1 MATNNTSGTYDFN
14 LEIGDVIQEATE
26 MIGGEVTLGEEP
38 RSARRS
44 INLILNDWQN
54 RGVCL
59 WTTNTTTV
67 SVAAST
73 TTVSLGS
80 HVSDV
85 MQVVI
90 NRDNTDLN
98 LTRIS
103 YEEWLKI
110 PNKGQ
115 TGRPSQYSIKRF
127 SDNVKLYLW
136 ALPNVNTDKLKIEK
150 IDYMQDVNK
159 SAIQNADMPRRFLP
173 ALTTGLAYYM
183 SLKRPGIS
191 EARAKFLKQ
200 EYEER
205 LSFAMTEDK
214 ERASLYVTPR
224 YTNIY

>member
-1 MATNNTSGTYDFN
+1 MAYNPSGSYNFN

-44 INLILNDWQN
+44 INLILSDWQN

-73 TTVSLGS
+73 SQVSLGS

-85 MQVVI
+85 MQVVV
-90 NRDNTDLN
+90 NRDNTDLEM
-98 LTRIS
+98 TRIS
-103 YEEWLKI
+103 YEEYLKI

-115 TGRPSQYSIKRF
+115 TGRPSQYAIKRF
-127 SDNVKLYLW
+127 SDNVQLFMW
-136 ALPNVNTDKLKIEK
+136 SVPDVNTDKLKIEK
-150 IDYMQDVNK
+150 IDYMQDVDK

-191 EARAKFLKQ
+191 EARAKFLKA

-205 LSFAMTEDK
+205 LGFAMTEDK
-214 ERASLYVTPR
+214 ERASLYITPK
-224 YTNIY
+224 IGSI

>member
-1 MATNNTSGTYDFN
+1 MSYNPSGSYNFN

-44 INLILNDWQN
+44 INLILSDWQN

-73 TTVSLGS
+73 SQVSLGS

-85 MQVVI
+85 MQVVV
-90 NRDNTDLN
+90 NRDDTDLEM
-98 LTRIS
+98 TRIS
-103 YEEWLKI
+103 YEEYLKI

-115 TGRPSQYSIKRF
+115 TGRPSQYAIKRF
-127 SDNVKLYLW
+127 SDNVQLFMW
-136 ALPNVNTDKLKIEK
+136 SVPDVNTDKLKIEK
-150 IDYMQDVNK
+150 IDYMQDVDK

-191 EARAKFLKQ
+191 EARAKFLKA

-205 LSFAMTEDK
+205 LGFAMTEDK
-214 ERASLYVTPR
+214 ERASLYITHK
-224 YTNIY
+224 IGSI

>member
-1 MATNNTSGTYDFN
+1 MSYNTSGTYNFN

-44 INLILNDWQN
+44 INLILSDWQN

-73 TTVSLGS
+73 SQVSLGS

-85 MQVVI
+85 MQVVV
-90 NRDNTDLN
+90 NRDNTDLEM
-98 LTRIS
+98 TRIS
-103 YEEWLKI
+103 YEEYLKI

-115 TGRPSQYSIKRF
+115 TGRPSQYAIKRF
-127 SDNVKLYLW
+127 SDNVQLFMW
-136 ALPNVNTDKLKIEK
+136 SVPDVNTDKLKIEK
-150 IDYMQDVNK
+150 IDYMQDVDK

-191 EARAKFLKQ
+191 EARATFLKR

-205 LSFAMTEDK
+205 LGFAMTEDK
-214 ERASLYVTPR
+214 ERASLYITPK
-224 YTNIY
+224 IGSI

>member
-1 MATNNTSGTYDFN
+1 MAYNPSGSYNFN

-44 INLILNDWQN
+44 INLILSDWQN
-54 RGVCL
+54 SGVCL

-73 TTVSLGS
+73 SQVSLGS

-85 MQVVI
+85 MQVVV
-90 NRDNTDLN
+90 NRDDTDLEM
-98 LTRIS
+98 TRIS
-103 YEEWLKI
+103 YEEYLKI

-115 TGRPSQYSIKRF
+115 TGRPSQYAIKRF
-127 SDNVKLYLW
+127 SDNVQLFMW
-136 ALPNVNTDKLKIEK
+136 SVPDVNTDKLKIEK
-150 IDYMQDVNK
+150 IDYMQDVDK

-191 EARAKFLKQ
+191 EARAKFLKA

-205 LSFAMTEDK
+205 LGFAMTEDK
-214 ERASLYVTPR
+214 ERASLYITPK
-224 YTNIY
+224 IGSI

>member
-1 MATNNTSGTYDFN
+1 MSYNPSGSYNFN

-44 INLILNDWQN
+44 INLILSDWQN

-73 TTVSLGS
+73 SQVSLGS

-85 MQVVI
+85 MQVVV
-90 NRDNTDLN
+90 NRDNTDLEM
-98 LTRIS
+98 TRIS
-103 YEEWLKI
+103 YEEYLKI

-115 TGRPSQYSIKRF
+115 TGRPSQYAIKRF
-127 SDNVKLYLW
+127 SDNVQLFMW
-136 ALPNVNTDKLKIEK
+136 SVPDVNTDKLKIEK
-150 IDYMQDVNK
+150 IDYMQDVDK
-159 SAIQNADMPRRFLP
+159 SAVQNADMPRRFLP

-183 SLKRPGIS
+183 SLKRPGIT
-191 EARAKFLKQ
+191 EARATFLKR

-205 LSFAMTEDK
+205 LGFAMTEDK
-214 ERASLYVTPR
+214 ERASLYITPK
-224 YTNIY
+224 IGSI

>member
-1 MATNNTSGTYDFN
+1 MSYNPSGSYNFN

-44 INLILNDWQN
+44 INLILSDWQN

-73 TTVSLGS
+73 SQVSLGS

-85 MQVVI
+85 MQVVV
-90 NRDNTDLN
+90 NRDDTDLEM
-98 LTRIS
+98 TRIS
-103 YEEWLKI
+103 YEEYLKI

-115 TGRPSQYSIKRF
+115 TGRPSQYAIKRF
-127 SDNVKLYLW
+127 SDNVQLFMW
-136 ALPNVNTDKLKIEK
+136 SVPDVNTDKLKIEK
-150 IDYMQDVNK
+150 IDYMQDVDK

-191 EARAKFLKQ
+191 EARAKFLKA

-205 LSFAMTEDK
+205 LGFAMTEDK
-214 ERASLYVTPR
+214 ERASLYITPKMGV
-224 YTNIY
+224 I

>member
-1 MATNNTSGTYDFN
+1 MSYSPSGTYNFN

-26 MIGGEVTLGEEP
+26 IIGGEVTLGEEP

-44 INLILNDWQN
+44 INLILSDWQN

-73 TTVSLGS
+73 SQVSLGS

-85 MQVVI
+85 MQVVV
-90 NRDNTDLN
+90 NRDDTDLEM
-98 LTRIS
+98 TRIS
-103 YEEWLKI
+103 YEEYLKI

-115 TGRPSQYSIKRF
+115 TGRPSQYAIKRF
-127 SDNVKLYLW
+127 SDNVQLFMW
-136 ALPNVNTDKLKIEK
+136 SVPDVNTDKLKIEK
-150 IDYMQDVNK
+150 IDYMQDVDK

-191 EARAKFLKQ
+191 EARAKFLKA

-205 LSFAMTEDK
+205 LGFAMTEDK
-214 ERASLYVTPR
+214 ERASLYITPKMGV
-224 YTNIY
+224 I

>member
-1 MATNNTSGTYDFN
+1 MSYNPSGSYNFN

-44 INLILNDWQN
+44 INLILSDWQN

-73 TTVSLGS
+73 SQVSLGS

-85 MQVVI
+85 MQVVV
-90 NRDNTDLN
+90 NRDNTDLEM
-98 LTRIS
+98 TRIS
-103 YEEWLKI
+103 YEEYLKI

-115 TGRPSQYSIKRF
+115 TGRPSQYAIKRF
-127 SDNVKLYLW
+127 SDNVQLFMW
-136 ALPNVNTDKLKIEK
+136 SVPDVNTDKLKIEK
-150 IDYMQDVNK
+150 IDYMQDVDK
-159 SAIQNADMPRRFLP
+159 SAVQNADMPRRFLP

-191 EARAKFLKQ
+191 EARATFLKR

-214 ERASLYVTPR
+214 ERASLYITPK
-224 YTNIY
+224 IGSI

>member
-1 MATNNTSGTYDFN
+1 MSYSPSGTYNFN

-44 INLILNDWQN
+44 INLILSDWQN

-73 TTVSLGS
+73 SQVSLGS

-85 MQVVI
+85 MQVVV
-90 NRDNTDLN
+90 NRDNTDLEM
-98 LTRIS
+98 TRIS
-103 YEEWLKI
+103 YEEYLKI

-115 TGRPSQYSIKRF
+115 TGRPSQYAIKRF
-127 SDNVKLYLW
+127 SDNVQLFMW
-136 ALPNVNTDKLKIEK
+136 SVPDVNTDKLKIEK
-150 IDYMQDVNK
+150 IDYMQDVDK

-191 EARAKFLKQ
+191 EARATFLKR

-205 LSFAMTEDK
+205 LGFAMTEDK
-214 ERASLYVTPR
+214 ERASLYITPK
-224 YTNIY
+224 IGSI

>member
-1 MATNNTSGTYDFN
+1 MSYSPSGTYNFN

-44 INLILNDWQN
+44 INLILSDWQN

-73 TTVSLGS
+73 SQVSLGS

-85 MQVVI
+85 MQVVV
-90 NRDNTDLN
+90 NRDNTDLEM
-98 LTRIS
+98 TRIS
-103 YEEWLKI
+103 YEEYLKI

-115 TGRPSQYSIKRF
+115 TGRPSQYAIKRF
-127 SDNVKLYLW
+127 SDNVQLFMW
-136 ALPNVNTDKLKIEK
+136 SVPDVNTDKLKIEK
-150 IDYMQDVNK
+150 IDYMQDVDK

-191 EARAKFLKQ
+191 EARAKFLKA

-205 LSFAMTEDK
+205 LGFAMTEDK
-214 ERASLYVTPR
+214 ERASLYITPK
-224 YTNIY
+224 IGSI

>member
-1 MATNNTSGTYDFN
+1 MAYNPSGSYNFN

-44 INLILNDWQN
+44 IILILSDWQN

-59 WTTNTTTV
+59 WTTNTTIV
-67 SVAAST
+67 SIAAST
-73 TTVSLGS
+73 SQVSLGS

-90 NRDNTDLN
+90 NRDNTDLEM
-98 LTRIS
+98 TRIS
-103 YEEWLKI
+103 FEEYLKV

-115 TGRPSQYSIKRF
+115 TGRPSQYAIKRF
-127 SDNVKLYLW
+127 SDNVQLFMW
-136 ALPNVNTDKLKIEK
+136 SVPDVNTDKLKIEK

-191 EARAKFLKQ
+191 EARAKILKA

-205 LSFAMTEDK
+205 LGFAMTEDK
-214 ERASLYVTPR
+214 ERASLYITPK
-224 YTNIY
+224 IGSI

>member
-1 MATNNTSGTYDFN
+1 MSYSPSGTYNFN

-44 INLILNDWQN
+44 INLILSDWQN

-73 TTVSLGS
+73 SQVSLGS

-85 MQVVI
+85 MQVVV
-90 NRDNTDLN
+90 NRDNTDLEM
-98 LTRIS
+98 TRIS
-103 YEEWLKI
+103 YEEYLKI

-115 TGRPSQYSIKRF
+115 TGRPSQYAIKRF
-127 SDNVKLYLW
+127 SDNVQLFMW
-136 ALPNVNTDKLKIEK
+136 SVPDVNTDKLKIEK
-150 IDYMQDVNK
+150 IDYMQDVDK
-159 SAIQNADMPRRFLP
+159 SAVQNADMPRRFLP

-183 SLKRPGIS
+183 SLKRPGIT
-191 EARAKFLKQ
+191 EARATFLKR

-205 LSFAMTEDK
+205 LGFAMTEDK
-214 ERASLYVTPR
+214 ERASLYITPK
-224 YTNIY
+224 IGSI

>member
-1 MATNNTSGTYDFN
+1 MSYNPSGSYNFN

-44 INLILNDWQN
+44 INLILSDWQN

-73 TTVSLGS
+73 SQVSLGS

-85 MQVVI
+85 MQVVV
-90 NRDNTDLN
+90 NRDDTDLEM
-98 LTRIS
+98 TRIS
-103 YEEWLKI
+103 YEEYLKI

-115 TGRPSQYSIKRF
+115 TGRPSQYAIKRF
-127 SDNVKLYLW
+127 SDNVQLFMW
-136 ALPNVNTDKLKIEK
+136 SVPDVNTDKLKIEK
-150 IDYMQDVNK
+150 IDYMQDVDK
-159 SAIQNADMPRRFLP
+159 SAVQNADMPRRFLP

-191 EARAKFLKQ
+191 EARAKFLKA

-205 LSFAMTEDK
+205 LGFAMTEDK
-214 ERASLYVTPR
+214 ERASLYITPK
-224 YTNIY
+224 IGSI

>member
-1 MATNNTSGTYDFN
+1 MSYNPSGSYNFN

-44 INLILNDWQN
+44 INLILSDWQN

-73 TTVSLGS
+73 SQVSLGS

-85 MQVVI
+85 MQVVV
-90 NRDNTDLN
+90 NRDDTDLEM
-98 LTRIS
+98 TRIS
-103 YEEWLKI
+103 YEEYLKI

-115 TGRPSQYSIKRF
+115 TGRPSQYAIKRF
-127 SDNVKLYLW
+127 SDNVQLFMW
-136 ALPNVNTDKLKIEK
+136 SVPDVNTDKLKIEK

-191 EARAKFLKQ
+191 EARAKFLKA

-205 LSFAMTEDK
+205 LGFAMTEDK
-214 ERASLYVTPR
+214 ERASLYITPK
-224 YTNIY
+224 IGSI

>member
-1 MATNNTSGTYDFN
+1 MAYNPSGTYDFN

-44 INLILNDWQN
+44 INLILSDWQN
-54 RGVCL
+54 RGICL
-59 WTTNTTTV
+59 WTTNTTIV

-73 TTVSLGS
+73 TAVSLGS

-85 MQVVI
+85 MQVVV

-103 YEEWLKI
+103 YEEWLKL

-115 TGRPSQYSIKRF
+115 TGRPSQYAIKRLANNVELYMWAL
-127 SDNVKLYLW
+127 SDN
-136 ALPNVNTDKLKIEK
+136 NNDKLKIEK
-150 IDYMQDVNK
+150 IDYMQDVDK
-159 SAIQNADMPRRFLP
+159 SAIQTAEMPRRFLP

>member
-1 MATNNTSGTYDFN
+1 MSYNPSGSYNFN

-44 INLILNDWQN
+44 INLILSDWQN

-73 TTVSLGS
+73 SQVSLGS

-85 MQVVI
+85 MQVVV
-90 NRDNTDLN
+90 NRDDTDLEM
-98 LTRIS
+98 TRIS
-103 YEEWLKI
+103 YEEYLKI

-115 TGRPSQYSIKRF
+115 TGRPSQYAIKRF
-127 SDNVKLYLW
+127 SDNVQLFMW
-136 ALPNVNTDKLKIEK
+136 SVPDVNTDKLKIEK
-150 IDYMQDVNK
+150 IDYMQDVDK

-191 EARAKFLKQ
+191 EARATFLKR

-205 LSFAMTEDK
+205 LGFAMTEDK
-214 ERASLYVTPR
+214 ERASLYITPKMGV
-224 YTNIY
+224 I

>member
-1 MATNNTSGTYDFN
+1 MAYNPSGTYDFN

-44 INLILNDWQN
+44 INLILSDWQN
-54 RGVCL
+54 RGICL

-67 SVAAST
+67 SIAAST
-73 TTVSLGS
+73 TAVSLGS

-85 MQVVI
+85 MQVVV

-103 YEEWLKI
+103 YEEWLKL

-115 TGRPSQYSIKRF
+115 TGRPSQYAIKRLANNVELYMWAL
-127 SDNVKLYLW
+127 SDN
-136 ALPNVNTDKLKIEK
+136 NNDKLKIEK
-150 IDYMQDVNK
+150 IDYMQDVDK
-159 SAIQNADMPRRFLP
+159 SAVQTADMPRRFLP

-183 SLKRPGIS
+183 SLKRPGIT
-191 EARAKFLKQ
+191 EGRAKFLKQ

-214 ERASLYVTPR
+214 ERASLYVTPK

>member
-1 MATNNTSGTYDFN
+1 MSYNPSGSYNFN

-44 INLILNDWQN
+44 INLILSDWQN

-73 TTVSLGS
+73 SQVSLGS

-85 MQVVI
+85 MQVVV
-90 NRDNTDLN
+90 NRDNTDLEM
-98 LTRIS
+98 TRIS
-103 YEEWLKI
+103 YEEYLKI

-115 TGRPSQYSIKRF
+115 TGRPSQYAIKRF
-127 SDNVKLYLW
+127 SDNVQLFMW
-136 ALPNVNTDKLKIEK
+136 SVPDVNTDKLKIEK
-150 IDYMQDVNK
+150 IDYMQDVDK

-183 SLKRPGIS
+183 SLKRPGIT
-191 EARAKFLKQ
+191 EARATFLKR

-205 LSFAMTEDK
+205 LGFAMTEDK
-214 ERASLYVTPR
+214 ERASLYITPK
-224 YTNIY
+224 IGSI

>member
-1 MATNNTSGTYDFN
+1 MAYNPSGSYNFN

-44 INLILNDWQN
+44 INLILSDWQN

-73 TTVSLGS
+73 SQVSLGS

-85 MQVVI
+85 MQVVV
-90 NRDNTDLN
+90 NRDDTDLEM
-98 LTRIS
+98 TRIS
-103 YEEWLKI
+103 YEEYLKI

-115 TGRPSQYSIKRF
+115 TGRPSQYAIKRF
-127 SDNVKLYLW
+127 SDNVQLFMW
-136 ALPNVNTDKLKIEK
+136 SVPDVNTDKLKIEK

-191 EARAKFLKQ
+191 EARAKFLKA

-205 LSFAMTEDK
+205 LGFAMTEDK
-214 ERASLYVTPR
+214 ERASLYITPK
-224 YTNIY
+224 IGSI

>member
-1 MATNNTSGTYDFN
+1 MSYSPSGTYNFN

-44 INLILNDWQN
+44 INLILSDWQN

-73 TTVSLGS
+73 SQVSLGS

-85 MQVVI
+85 MQVVV
-90 NRDNTDLN
+90 NRDNTDLEM
-98 LTRIS
+98 TRIS
-103 YEEWLKI
+103 YEEYLKI

-115 TGRPSQYSIKRF
+115 TGRPSQYAIKRF
-127 SDNVKLYLW
+127 SDNVQLFMW
-136 ALPNVNTDKLKIEK
+136 SVPDVNTDKLKIEK
-150 IDYMQDVNK
+150 IDYMQDVDK

-183 SLKRPGIS
+183 ALKRPGIS
-191 EARAKFLKQ
+191 EARAKFLKA

-205 LSFAMTEDK
+205 LGFAMTEDK
-214 ERASLYVTPR
+214 ERASLYITPK
-224 YTNIY
+224 IGSI

>member
-44 INLILNDWQN
+44 INLILSDWQN

-67 SVAAST
+67 RVAAST
-73 TTVSLGS
+73 SQVSLGS

-85 MQVVI
+85 MQVVV
-90 NRDNTDLN
+90 NRDNTDLEM
-98 LTRIS
+98 TRIS
-103 YEEWLKI
+103 YEEYLKI

-115 TGRPSQYSIKRF
+115 TGRPSQYAIKRF
-127 SDNVKLYLW
+127 SDNVQLFMW
-136 ALPNVNTDKLKIEK
+136 SVPDVNTDKLKIEK
-150 IDYMQDVNK
+150 IDYMQDVDK

-183 SLKRPGIS
+183 SLKRPGIT
-191 EARAKFLKQ
+191 EARASFLKR

-205 LSFAMTEDK
+205 LGFAMTEDK
-214 ERASLYVTPR
+214 ERASLYITPK
-224 YTNIY
+224 IGSI

>member
-1 MATNNTSGTYDFN
+1 MAYNPSGTYDFN

-183 SLKRPGIS
+183 ALKRPGIS
-191 EARAKFLKQ
+191 ETRAKFLKA

-214 ERASLYVTPR
+214 ERASLYITPR
-224 YTNIY
+224 MGVI

>member
-1 MATNNTSGTYDFN
+1 MSYNPSGSYNFN

-44 INLILNDWQN
+44 INLILSDWQN

-73 TTVSLGS
+73 SQVSLGS

-85 MQVVI
+85 MQVVV
-90 NRDNTDLN
+90 NRDNTDLEM
-98 LTRIS
+98 TRIS
-103 YEEWLKI
+103 YEEYLKI

-115 TGRPSQYSIKRF
+115 TGRPSQYAIKRF
-127 SDNVKLYLW
+127 SDNVQLFMW
-136 ALPNVNTDKLKIEK
+136 SVPDVNTDKLKIEK
-150 IDYMQDVNK
+150 IDYMQDVDK
-159 SAIQNADMPRRFLP
+159 SAVQNADMPRRFLP
-173 ALTTGLAYYM
+173 ALTTGLAYM

-191 EARAKFLKQ
+191 EARAKFLKA

-205 LSFAMTEDK
+205 LGFAMTEDK
-214 ERASLYVTPR
+214 ERASLYITPK
-224 YTNIY
+224 IGSI

>member
-1 MATNNTSGTYDFN
+1 MTTNNTSGTYDFN

-44 INLILNDWQN
+44 INLILSDWQN

-73 TTVSLGS
+73 SQVSLGS

-85 MQVVI
+85 MQVVV
-90 NRDNTDLN
+90 NRDDTDLEM
-98 LTRIS
+98 TRIS
-103 YEEWLKI
+103 YEEYLKI

-115 TGRPSQYSIKRF
+115 TGRPSQYAIKRF
-127 SDNVKLYLW
+127 SDNVQLFMW
-136 ALPNVNTDKLKIEK
+136 SVPDVNTDKLKIEK
-150 IDYMQDVNK
+150 IDYMQDVDK

-191 EARAKFLKQ
+191 EARAKFLKA

-205 LSFAMTEDK
+205 LGFAMTEDK
-214 ERASLYVTPR
+214 ERASLYITPK
-224 YTNIY
+224 IGSI

>member
-1 MATNNTSGTYDFN
+1 MSYSPSGTYNFN

-44 INLILNDWQN
+44 INLILSDWQN

-73 TTVSLGS
+73 SQVSLGS

-85 MQVVI
+85 MQVVV
-90 NRDNTDLN
+90 NRDDTDLEM
-98 LTRIS
+98 TRIS
-103 YEEWLKI
+103 YEEYLKI

-115 TGRPSQYSIKRF
+115 TGRPSQYAIKRF
-127 SDNVKLYLW
+127 SDNVQLFMW
-136 ALPNVNTDKLKIEK
+136 SVPDVNTDKLKIEK
-150 IDYMQDVNK
+150 IDYMQDVDK

-191 EARAKFLKQ
+191 EARAKFLKA

-205 LSFAMTEDK
+205 LGFAMTEDK
-214 ERASLYVTPR
+214 ERASLYITPK
-224 YTNIY
+224 IGSI

>member
-1 MATNNTSGTYDFN
+1 MAYNPSGSYNFN

-44 INLILNDWQN
+44 INLILSDWQN

-73 TTVSLGS
+73 SQVSLGS

-85 MQVVI
+85 MQVVV
-90 NRDNTDLN
+90 NRDDTDLEM
-98 LTRIS
+98 TRIS
-103 YEEWLKI
+103 YEEYLKI

-115 TGRPSQYSIKRF
+115 TGRPSQYAIKRF
-127 SDNVKLYLW
+127 SDNVQLYMW
-136 ALPNVNTDKLKIEK
+136 ALSDVNTDKLKIEK

-191 EARAKFLKQ
+191 EARAKFLKA

-205 LSFAMTEDK
+205 LGFAMTEDK
-214 ERASLYVTPR
+214 ERASLYITPK
-224 YTNIY
+224 IGSI

>member
-1 MATNNTSGTYDFN
+1 MSYNPSGSYNFN

-44 INLILNDWQN
+44 INLILSDWQN

-73 TTVSLGS
+73 SQVSLGS

-85 MQVVI
+85 MQVVV
-90 NRDNTDLN
+90 NRDDTDLEM
-98 LTRIS
+98 TRIS
-103 YEEWLKI
+103 YEEYLKI

-115 TGRPSQYSIKRF
+115 TGRPSQYAIKRF
-127 SDNVKLYLW
+127 SDNVQLFMW
-136 ALPNVNTDKLKIEK
+136 SVPDVNTDKLKIEK
-150 IDYMQDVNK
+150 IDYMQDVDK

-183 SLKRPGIS
+183 SLKRPGIT
-191 EARAKFLKQ
+191 EARASFLKR

-205 LSFAMTEDK
+205 LGFAMTEDK
-214 ERASLYVTPR
+214 ERASLYITPK
-224 YTNIY
+224 IGSI

>member
-1 MATNNTSGTYDFN
+1 MAYNPSGSYNFN

-44 INLILNDWQN
+44 INLILSDWQN

-73 TTVSLGS
+73 SQVSLGS

-85 MQVVI
+85 MQVVV
-90 NRDNTDLN
+90 NRDNTDLEM
-98 LTRIS
+98 TRIS
-103 YEEWLKI
+103 YEEYLKI

-115 TGRPSQYSIKRF
+115 TGRPSQYAIKRF
-127 SDNVKLYLW
+127 SDNVQLFMW
-136 ALPNVNTDKLKIEK
+136 SVPDVNTDKLKIEK
-150 IDYMQDVNK
+150 IDYMQDVDK

-191 EARAKFLKQ
+191 EARATFLKR

-205 LSFAMTEDK
+205 LGFAMTEDK
-214 ERASLYVTPR
+214 ERASLYITPK
-224 YTNIY
+224 IGSI

>member
-1 MATNNTSGTYDFN
+1 
-14 LEIGDVIQEATE
+14 

-44 INLILNDWQN
+44 INLILSDWQN

-73 TTVSLGS
+73 SQVSLGS

-85 MQVVI
+85 MQVVV
-90 NRDNTDLN
+90 NRDNTDLEM
-98 LTRIS
+98 TRIS
-103 YEEWLKI
+103 YEEYLKI

-115 TGRPSQYSIKRF
+115 TGRPSQYAIKRF
-127 SDNVKLYLW
+127 SDNVQLFMW
-136 ALPNVNTDKLKIEK
+136 SVPDVNTDKLKIEK
-150 IDYMQDVNK
+150 IDYMQDVDK

-191 EARAKFLKQ
+191 EARAKFLKA

-205 LSFAMTEDK
+205 LGFAMTEDK
-214 ERASLYVTPR
+214 ERASLYITPK
-224 YTNIY
+224 IGSI

>member
-1 MATNNTSGTYDFN
+1 MAYNTSGTYDFN
-14 LEIGDVIQEATE
+14 LEIGDIIQEATE

-44 INLILNDWQN
+44 INLILSDWQN

-73 TTVSLGS
+73 SQVSLGS

-85 MQVVI
+85 MQVVV
-90 NRDNTDLN
+90 NRDDTDLEM
-98 LTRIS
+98 TRIS
-103 YEEWLKI
+103 YEEYLKI

-115 TGRPSQYSIKRF
+115 TGRPSQYAIKRF
-127 SDNVKLYLW
+127 SDNVQLFMW
-136 ALPNVNTDKLKIEK
+136 SVPDVNTDKLKIEK
-150 IDYMQDVNK
+150 IDYMQDVDK

-191 EARAKFLKQ
+191 EARAKFLKA

-205 LSFAMTEDK
+205 LGFAMTEDK
-214 ERASLYVTPR
+214 ERASLYITPK
-224 YTNIY
+224 IGSI